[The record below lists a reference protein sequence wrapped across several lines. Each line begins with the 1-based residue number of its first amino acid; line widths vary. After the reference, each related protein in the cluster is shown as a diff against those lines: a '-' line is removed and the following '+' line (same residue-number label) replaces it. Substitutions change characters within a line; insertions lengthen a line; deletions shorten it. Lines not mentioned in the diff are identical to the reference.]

1 MGIPPMNAM
10 MDLLRIRGKLAA
22 LVGGIFFAG
31 TLSWFVVPCV
41 FSLLASNIP
50 RLWNSVCSST
60 APPYL
65 FFIAVNFI
73 ILTIWKLSE
82 NRALHTERL
91 PEEESPF
98 KPDIISVRSRDL
110 TSPEDFGKT
119 PSIPAGNG
127 MLTDS
132 ATEETSPAPASE
144 SSCITKVS
152 TEKSTASSSSS
163 IDLLLSEAAL
173 TAIGAEG
180 KEKTAVDDR
189 DGTDSLDAT
198 WNAITRKSGRWERSP
213 PISATA
219 DSRQPAFSSVGGS
232 GEGLQC
238 VFGGQRRDESAFS
251 LNFADENLHLKAY
264 LDIMTY
270 CRLPL
275 NKMHTELVR

>member
-1 MGIPPMNAM
+1 MDIPPMNAM
-10 MDLLRIRGKLAA
+10 LDLLRIRGKLAA

-31 TLSWFVVPCV
+31 TFAWFVVPCV
-41 FSLLASNIP
+41 FSLLTSNIP
-50 RLWNSVCSST
+50 RLWNSVRTST

-65 FFIAVNFI
+65 FIAVNFI

-110 TSPEDFGKT
+110 GSSHASHLLRKTSPEDFGKT

-132 ATEETSPAPASE
+132 AAEETSPAPASE
-144 SSCITKVS
+144 SSCITTVS
-152 TEKSTASSSSS
+152 EEKSTASSSSS
-163 IDLLLSEAAL
+163 YDLLLSEAAL

-198 WNAITRKSGRWERSP
+198 WNAITSKSGRWERSP
-213 PISATA
+213 PPLTA
-219 DSRQPAFSSVGGS
+219 DKQPVRVSAAAVKGYNAFS
-232 GEGLQC
+232 EGNDAMN
-238 VFGGQRRDESAFS
+238 QRFDDFIKK
-251 LNFADENLHLKAY
+251 NYDQ
-264 LDIMTY
+264 I
-270 CRLPL
+270 RLRKPG
-275 NKMHTELVR
+275 